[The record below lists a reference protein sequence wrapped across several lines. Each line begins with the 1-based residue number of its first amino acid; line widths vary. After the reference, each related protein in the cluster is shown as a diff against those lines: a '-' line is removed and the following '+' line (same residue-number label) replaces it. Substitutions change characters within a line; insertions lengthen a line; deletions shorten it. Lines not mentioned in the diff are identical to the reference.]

1 MTKRKTVGNYILQKE
16 LGRGNF
22 GVVFYAVKLDRKE
35 WEPKEYA
42 VKRINRNVKFI
53 LFILIVNIR

>member
-22 GVVFYAVKLDRKE
+22 GIVYYAVKIDRKNSD
-35 WEPKEYA
+35 PKEYA
-42 VKRINRNVKFI
+42 VKTINRNVY
-53 LFILIVNIR
+53 